1 MPVKKKSSKRTK
13 LPADSEAA
21 PVAEGK
27 RRLIE
32 AGLRLAARGRGLS
45 SLGLRELGRE
55 ARLNPNTFYRHFRTI
70 EDLGLVAVEEI
81 ARKLR
86 LGLKET
92 RLGALKYA
100 DATRGS
106 AEYFLEFARRNAEA
120 FIVGVREINAGSP
133 AMRQALRRVMDEIA
147 AEIADDLHAQGLGST
162 TGREVLLEVTTAMVD
177 LMFYRSLE
185 YIERPSERRAIIDR
199 WVRLARILFIG
210 SSGEFEPPRARSRP
224 GADGRTQP
232 DRRGRA

>member
-1 MPVKKKSSKRTK
+1 MPVKKKTSGHVSSAVATRMRAPNAATRH
-13 LPADSEAA
+13 ADTATP
-21 PVAEGK
+21 PVAAGK

-55 ARLNPNTFYRHFRTI
+55 ARLNPNTFYRHFSTI
-70 EDLGLVAVEEI
+70 EDLGLAAVEEI
-81 ARKLR
+81 TRKLR
-86 LGLKET
+86 LGLREI
-92 RLGALKYA
+92 RRGALKHA

-106 AEYFLEFARRNAEA
+106 AEYFLEFARQNAGA

-147 AEIADDLHAQGLGST
+147 AEIADDLLAEDVESND
-162 TGREVLLEVTTAMVD
+162 REMLLEVTTALVD

-185 YIERPSERRAIIDR
+185 YIERPAERRVIVDR
-199 WVRLARILFIG
+199 CVRLARMLFIG
-210 SSGEFEPPRARSRP
+210 SSSLLENPSPP
-224 GADGRTQP
+224 
-232 DRRGRA
+232 